1 MKLMKLTE
9 LPQVMSA
16 VLSNGPFGDVDVC
29 LGLEIPDQPD
39 EVPVA
44 ILVYEFCPYV
54 GEVDLGRQVLNVSLA
69 FRHHLANVILS

>member
-1 MKLMKLTE
+1 MGSEMCIRDR
-9 LPQVMSA
+9 VICVA
-16 VLSNGPFGDVDVC
+16 LSDGPFGAGDV
-29 LGLEIPDQPD
+29 LGPEIFYQPD

-54 GEVDLGRQVLNVSLA
+54 GEVDLGRQVINVSLA

>member
-44 ILVYEFCPYV
+44 ILVEEFRPQV
-54 GEVDLGRQVLNVSLA
+54 GDVVLGRHVMDANLA
-69 FRHHLANVILS
+69 FLHDLPNVK